1 MKLINGEKDNMSVLG
16 LKETTK
22 FFRSYGLKCEEKLIE
37 EWLKT
42 ISKKD
47 LTNQVCEDDLYEFN
61 EWYRWKGTAYEE
73 GIDDQT
79 KIARLLEEI
88 DELRSEISLLKK
100 EKELLEDKLGIIP
113 F

>member
-1 MKLINGEKDNMSVLG
+1 VKIIDEEKDNMSVLG
-16 LKETTK
+16 LKEITK

-42 ISKKD
+42 STTKD

-61 EWYRWKGTAYEE
+61 EWNRWKGTAYEE

-79 KIARLLEEI
+79 KIARLLKEM

>member
-1 MKLINGEKDNMSVLG
+1 MKINEEKDNMGVSR
-16 LKETTK
+16 LKETIK
-22 FFRSYGLKCEEKLIE
+22 FFRSYGLKYDEKLIE

-42 ISKKD
+42 IATKD
-47 LTNQVCEDDLYEFN
+47 LTYQVCEDDLYEFN

-88 DELRSEISLLKK
+88 GELRSEISLLKK
-100 EKELLEDKLGIIP
+100 EKELLEDNLGIIP